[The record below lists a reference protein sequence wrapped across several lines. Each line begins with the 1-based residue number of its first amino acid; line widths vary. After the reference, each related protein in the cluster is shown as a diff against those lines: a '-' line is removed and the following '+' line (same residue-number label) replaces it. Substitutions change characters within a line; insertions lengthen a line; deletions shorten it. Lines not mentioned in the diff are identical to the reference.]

1 MRPGFIIALF
11 LTAISFLIVDGRII
25 RPGIDEKYSL
35 QQSILSGTNETRL
48 QYGVLAPAVSFAI
61 QKMAGTIVMN
71 NQKLRL
77 YSFELMSLFLFG
89 AFFLLLYL
97 YLRTSFPEV
106 ISITGLVIAQVLL
119 ALIIQDVY
127 TEQAIFNLVFF
138 VMGMLLFSIRKDFL
152 LPLVIAL
159 GGLNQPQIL
168 ALLLFYIL
176 LLFAEDRLLN
186 FKSAAV
192 ILLSIGVW
200 LFESSLL
207 KSVYGLRNEPAVTE
221 STPVNVPVYIVLM
234 LILFLAAFAG
244 SGKSV
249 KFRRYSLLF
258 IPLYFVFTMLVM
270 PDASAADLSPSIV
283 LMLPAFLSMFESSG
297 NEAKVAENRRGN

>member
-1 MRPGFIIALF
+1 MALF

-25 RPGIDEKYSL
+25 KPGLDDIYSL

-48 QYGVLAPAVSFAI
+48 QYGVLAPAVSYAI
-61 QKMAGTIVMN
+61 QKMAGTVVMN

-77 YSFELMSLFLFG
+77 YSFELVSLLLFG
-89 AFFLLLYL
+89 SFFLLLYL
-97 YLRTSFPEV
+97 YLRTSFTEV
-106 ISITGLVIAQVLL
+106 ISITGLVFAQVLL
-119 ALIIQDVY
+119 ALIIQDIY

-176 LLFAEDRLLN
+176 LLFAEDRLLS
-186 FKSAAV
+186 FKGAAV

-207 KSVYGLRNEPAVTE
+207 KSIYGLRNEPAVTE
-221 STPVNVPVYIVLM
+221 NVPVNVPVYIALM

-244 SGKSV
+244 SGKSA

-270 PDASAADLSPSIV
+270 PDASAADLSPAIV
-283 LMLPAFLSMFESSG
+283 LMLPAFLSMLETSG
-297 NEAKVAENRRGN
+297 IEGKVAENSHNAS

>member
-1 MRPGFIIALF
+1 MALF

-25 RPGIDEKYSL
+25 KPGLEEKYSL

-61 QKMAGTIVMN
+61 QKMAGTIVIN

-97 YLRTSFPEV
+97 YLRTSFTETV
-106 ISITGLVIAQVLL
+106 SITGLVLAQVLL

-200 LFESSLL
+200 LLESSLL
-207 KSVYGLRNEPAVTE
+207 KSVYGLRTESAVTDQ
-221 STPVNVPVYIVLM
+221 TPVNVPVYIALM
-234 LILFLAAFAG
+234 LILFLSAFAG
-244 SGKSV
+244 SGKSM

-283 LMLPAFLSMFESSG
+283 LMLPAFLSMFETSVNKGSL
-297 NEAKVAENRRGN
+297 AENRSTIA